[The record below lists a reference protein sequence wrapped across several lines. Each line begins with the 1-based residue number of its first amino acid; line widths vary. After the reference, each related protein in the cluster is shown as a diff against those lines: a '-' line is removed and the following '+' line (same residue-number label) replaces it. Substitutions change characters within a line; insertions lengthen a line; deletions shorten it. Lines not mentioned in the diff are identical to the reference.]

1 MQNGEGKMKQIVKAT
16 HLFIASLLFAVALVT
31 LPSSAKA
38 QNMCIP
44 KPALIE
50 AMGRK
55 YNEKE
60 TEYGVDGRSKSYV
73 GVYVN
78 AKTKDF
84 TFTMTPKGQPN
95 VLCAIATGTEWEQL
109 PGISKGII
117 SDGSLISISYSKESG
132 NWQLMY
138 VNKETGAISMVTN
151 GNSWELVIDLN
162 ASSI

>member
-1 MQNGEGKMKQIVKAT
+1 MKRYVIA
-16 HLFIASLLFAVALVT
+16 FIFVAALVLVMLVT
-31 LPSSAKA
+31 LSSSATA

-50 AMGRK
+50 AMAKK

-60 TEYGVDGRSKSYV
+60 TEYGIDGRSSSYV

-84 TFTMTPKGQPN
+84 TFTMTPKGQPRI
-95 VLCAIATGTEWEQL
+95 LCAIATGTEWEQL